1 MKNKHLNHHIK
12 DYYQEQGLSP
22 EKMDSLVELTNS
34 SEHNSRTSRRTT
46 DTGSKRHF
54 QNRVAIAASILV
66 LLLLTMQWLPVD
78 FYGKKSGLE
87 NLAYLVSEEIALN
100 HNKQLSIEYS
110 ASNFK
115 ELRAQMEKLDFTPV
129 ASTRLEGA
137 GLKFIGARYCSIQG
151 QLAAQ
156 IKLVDKEGRTQTLY
170 QTQLTNK
177 LKELDEQEYYVDGVK
192 IKQWQEKGLF
202 FGLAVSEN

>member
-12 DYYQEQGLSP
+12 DYYQEQELSP
-22 EKMDSLVELTNS
+22 EKLDRLAELANS
-34 SEHNSRTSRRTT
+34 SEHNNKISSRAT
-46 DTGSKRHF
+46 DTGSKHYF
-54 QNRVAIAASILV
+54 QNRIAIAASILV
-66 LLLLTMQWLPVD
+66 LLLLTLQWLPVD
-78 FYGKKSGLE
+78 FSGKKTGMES
-87 NLAYLVSEEIALN
+87 LAMLVSEEIALN

-110 ASNFK
+110 ASDFK
-115 ELRAQMEKLDFTPV
+115 ELRAQMDKLDFAPI
-129 ASTRLEGA
+129 ASARLEGA
-137 GLKFIGARYCSIQG
+137 GLKFMGARYCSIQG

-156 IKLVDKEGRTQTLY
+156 IKFVDKEGHTQTLY

-202 FGLAVSEN
+202 FGLATSED

>member
-1 MKNKHLNHHIK
+1 MKNKHLNKHIK
-12 DYYQEQGLSP
+12 DYYQEQELSS
-22 EKMDSLVELTNS
+22 EKLDSLVELANS
-34 SEHNSRTSRRTT
+34 LEHNSRTSRRAT
-46 DTGSKRHF
+46 DSGPNHYS
-54 QNRVAIAASILV
+54 QNRIAIAASILV

-87 NLAYLVSEEIALN
+87 NLAFLVSEEIALN

-115 ELRAQMEKLDFTPV
+115 ELRAQMEKLDFTPI
-129 ASTRLEGA
+129 ASARLEGA